1 MKTAVKRDYAK
12 WRAISLATVYLL
24 MGLHIAHWKL
34 AGRTLAPLEFNEVLY
49 TVHLG
54 IVTAGFLFMGLTMVA
69 TLVAGRFFCSWMCH
83 MVALQDGCA
92 WLLNK
97 VGIRPKHI
105 RSRTLLWLPFA
116 AVVYLFVLPQIE
128 RAMTGQ
134 PPVSFHIA
142 QDSEGWASFM
152 TSDFWRNLPSVG
164 ITLFTFFMCGGLAV
178 YVLGSRSFC
187 QYGCPYGM
195 VFALA
200 DRAAPGKIK
209 LTGDCTKCGKC
220 TAVCSSH
227 IQVMHEVNQFNK
239 VVDPNCLKDLDC
251 VQVCPEDALSFGFG
265 KPSGFLSLKK
275 LDGFKKRYDFSIAED
290 ISLAVL
296 TFLFVTIFRGLY
308 DTIPFLLAIAFGIIF
323 SFGVITL
330 SRLWRKD
337 YVRIG
342 HYVLK
347 RPNKLTFQG
356 NMFSIFMLL
365 LLIFTVHSAV
375 VHVYTY
381 LGDREYSALLKEQQS
396 GITNAGS
403 LTSEKVD
410 RSFAMLQKA
419 DALGFWHPASLQ
431 RELAALSLLKNDEAS
446 ASKYLKSMLEKLPS
460 DLEGRLKYGKL
471 LILQGKKSEAEVQ
484 LKIATEAE
492 AISDREKHYRA
503 EASLALGHLREA
515 SGSPSEAL
523 PYYVSA
529 LEDDPANAEIK
540 LALGVLYTRV
550 GQLHEAEQMLKEAS
564 LGTKEPSVIENNL
577 AVICLRE
584 KRFAEAELH
593 LVNANKLQPGNEQIL
608 YNLAMLQFSSGK
620 KELGYESMKMLV
632 KQHPEHKNA
641 RIALDRMEKEL
652 NIGSLASRK

>member
-209 LTGDCTKCGKC
+209 LTGDCTECGKC

-251 VQVCPEDALSFGFG
+251 VQVCPENALSFGFT

-275 LDGFKKRYDFSIAED
+275 LEGFKKRYDFSIAED

-330 SRLWRKD
+330 SRLWRKE

-381 LGDREYSALLKEQQS
+381 LGDREYGALLKEQQS
-396 GITNAGS
+396 GTMNV
-403 LTSEKVD
+403 TSD
-410 RSFAMLQKA
+410 
-419 DALGFWHPASLQ
+419 PASLQ

-446 ASKYLKSMLEKLPS
+446 ASKYLKSMLEKLPD

-515 SGSPSEAL
+515 AGFPAEAL
-523 PYYVSA
+523 PYYIRS
-529 LEDDPANAEIK
+529 LEDDPVNVEIK
-540 LALGVLYTRV
+540 LALGVLYTRT
-550 GQLHEAEQMLKEAS
+550 GQLRKAEQLLKEAAM
-564 LGTKEPSVIENNL
+564 GTKEPAVIENNL

-584 KRFAEAELH
+584 KRFTEAEMH

-608 YNLAMLQFSSGK
+608 YNLSMLQFSSGK
-620 KELGYESMKMLV
+620 KELGYESMKLLV
-632 KQHPEHKNA
+632 KQHPEHQNA
-641 RIALDRMEKEL
+641 RVALDRMEKEL
-652 NIGSLASRK
+652 SNPTIASRK